1 MGKNLGVFLKIST
14 SLVGTIAT
22 ISGFVLIS
30 KFISVYLGA
39 AALLVFSQSR
49 DIIRLSQQITSL
61 NGTVSIVQY
70 LSSYNERENT
80 KKIIGSLSAYSTRIS
95 LVLVSVILLLS
106 ALHYANWYLGIGTS
120 FFILFYRRF
129 YMRHVYLLV
138 LGEVRNFYAIQVISL
153 FSAICVS
160 GLLYIIGFGSEY
172 LLIGSFWFSYGA
184 FWLIFSVRCD
194 APDLE
199 KSPVKQLFN
208 SKLFSVARDSIV
220 MLILG
225 LLTMLIFRYG
235 VSSKTSTEY
244 AGYFD
249 AGWSIS
255 VFYMSFI
262 FNALMSVLLPEFSS
276 SETLSAGEV
285 RRPLQFVITSA
296 IIGSMLLLVF
306 SDIIVG
312 VLFSDKFVVSMS
324 LVRAMAPTEI
334 LRSVGW
340 YFGVVLLSKGYTKQ
354 LLVASLIY
362 NIGLLVSINFAEEIA
377 NFKLAYGMINL
388 IHLLFILYFIDKHV
402 LTIRNYS
409 KELIIISI
417 AYIFIWFLT

>member
-14 SLVGTIAT
+14 SLAGTIAT

-70 LSSYNERENT
+70 LSSYGERENS
-80 KKIIGSLSAYSTRIS
+80 KKIMGALSVYSARVSI
-95 LVLVSVILLLS
+95 VLLGVILLLS
-106 ALHYANWYLGIGTS
+106 ALHYVNWYIGIGTS

-138 LGEVRNFYAIQVISL
+138 LGKVRNFYAIQVISL

-160 GLLYIIGFGSEY
+160 GLLSFVGCGSEH

-194 APDLE
+194 APALE
-199 KSPVKQLFN
+199 ISPIRQLFE

-276 SETLSAGEV
+276 SETLSASEV
-285 RRPLQFVITSA
+285 RRPLHFVIISA
-296 IIGSMLLLVF
+296 FIGSLLLLF
-306 SDIIVG
+306 FNEIIVG
-312 VLFSDKFVVSMS
+312 VLFSEQFVVSMS

-340 YFGVVLLSKGYTKQ
+340 YFGVVLLSKGHTKE
-354 LLVASLIY
+354 LLIASLIY
-362 NIGLLVSINFAEEIA
+362 NIGLLVSINFAEVIA

-388 IHLLFILYFIDKHV
+388 IYLILIIYYIDKHV
-402 LTIRNYS
+402 LRIRNYS
-409 KELIIISI
+409 MELITTLM

>member
-1 MGKNLGVFLKIST
+1 M
-14 SLVGTIAT
+14 SLVGTVAT
-22 ISGFVLIS
+22 ISGFVLMS
-30 KFISVYLGA
+30 KFISVFLGA
-39 AALLVFSQSR
+39 ASLLVFSQSR
-49 DIIRLSQQITSL
+49 DIIRLSQQIISL

-70 LSSYNERENT
+70 LSSYKKRENT
-80 KKIIGSLSAYSTRIS
+80 KKIMGALSVYSTKIS

-106 ALHYANWYLGIGTS
+106 ALHYVNWYLGIGTS
-120 FFILFYRRF
+120 LFILFYRRF

-138 LGEVRNFYAIQVISL
+138 LGKVRNFYGIQVISL

-160 GLLYIIGFGSEY
+160 VLLYIIGFVSEH
-172 LLIGSFWFSYGA
+172 LLIGSFWFTYGV

-199 KSPVKQLFN
+199 KSPLNELFN

-225 LLTMLIFRYG
+225 LLTILIFRYG
-235 VSSKTSTEY
+235 VSLKTSTEY

-262 FNALMSVLLPEFSS
+262 FNALMSVLLPEFASSVTLSS
-276 SETLSAGEV
+276 SEV
-285 RRPLQFVITSA
+285 RRPLQFVIAAA

-312 VLFSDKFVVSMS
+312 VLFSDKFVVSMG

-334 LRSVGW
+334 LRSVSW

-354 LLVASLIY
+354 LLMASLIY
-362 NIGLLVSINFAEEIA
+362 NIGLLVSINFVEVLA

-388 IHLLFILYFIDKHV
+388 IYLFFVLYFIDKHV
-402 LTIRNYS
+402 LSIRNYG
-409 KELIIISI
+409 KELILIAI
-417 AYIFIWFLT
+417 AYIVTWFLT